1 MSRVQTGV
9 RIEKGLL
16 KVLKAV
22 AEYEEVSLGALLER
36 IVLTSFAGERTFDED
51 TLERIAELSRVY
63 GLELEM
69 ASEQDESPAA
79 PEPNPQEAA
88 PDSDLAEAF
97 DGLSRMLGDED

>member
-69 ASEQDESPAA
+69 AGEQDESPAA